1 MVIAAVLTTLGVL
14 ACVLTILLLWKKK
27 LSGAWGASLL
37 ACALILS
44 AAGSIGIARQ
54 VQNRTEEYSYIY
66 LALCY
71 LEQGQTDPAAL
82 YLKRVSNNTG
92 YHLTAAQ
99 VLLEQVRG
107 NDTVARLRLDV
118 LKNIQDGS
126 DAQSSGLTRLQTW
139 SQRDDGLGSVTAALR
154 AQLPLSGRKKLE
166 LDQSFA
172 METGS
177 WIGDVD
183 ADTGDM
189 LLQINQALRWQD
201 WSGALNSAV
210 QLVRENASVSNR
222 LLLAEVIA
230 DVTYSGGSINTYQ
243 FEQGEPAGTDTQAR
257 EAEALMIRYGQLI
270 DELELLDQKMLLA
283 GETERDAMADQS
295 AELAEEAEAIQRQ
308 ARNIFALRALNSI
321 ADIHSLEAQVVRARL
336 YYAMRNYQEA
346 IDTLCHSA
354 ESVRAVLSGNRS
366 LVNALRLVGQVYK
379 TEGEVGVDTPEFR
392 EELQILLGGV
402 HPQLIQ
408 LGLTPLAADFAEC
421 IISDQ
426 KVYGSGLYIVN
437 LDASEYPRIRVCLG
451 GQTEDIESIVNK
463 ELVVVNDTRTV
474 VNTYEVEYGTEE
486 TSLNS
491 ICFVVDTS
499 GSMDGTPIQD
509 AREALGQFLD
519 QVSGNTEL
527 ALVKFESS
535 ADTLVELTA
544 SVGTLK
550 TAIGSLSGGG
560 GTDIT
565 AGIVEGTSVL
575 RGANGERTM
584 IMMTDGQ
591 SSIDFNAVQEATDQG
606 ITIFTIGFGGAV
618 DEVLQT
624 IADMSGGQYIRADSS
639 TELINVYSSLQGIIG
654 NTVTITYT
662 VENAEEELRYFFLV
676 NEERSRSVRREYFIN
691 DSVSDGDE
699 PAVTLT
705 SSPVFQTREYLARLT
720 QSDAVFRASYSG
732 TGLDVVTAADVG
744 GYACAIAGQ
753 GETSLQLDVP
763 VRIPNGVYEICL
775 RTADG
780 EEYRFPDMLVVGN
793 WLDCRNYRAGSLQ
806 ITANQALQLD
816 DNLLVLGNS
825 VEMNEM
831 PAGDGTVNTLS
842 LHLDGLLMFPNANL
856 PAALVGED
864 GTLQQIVSDQIDLG
878 DAGMG
883 QGLGVLRIDRNDKA
897 YADYVNTVI
906 LEHEILL
913 EYGAEHSRFTEREEG
928 VQ

>member
-1 MVIAAVLTTLGVL
+1 MIIAAVMTALGVL
-14 ACVLTILLLWKKK
+14 ACVLAVLLLRKKK
-27 LSGAWGASLL
+27 LSGAWGVSLL

-44 AAGSIGIARQ
+44 TAGGIGIAQ
-54 VQNRTEEYSYIY
+54 QIQNRTEEYSYIY

-82 YLKRVSNNTG
+82 YLKRVSSHTG

-99 VLLEQVRG
+99 ALLEQVRG
-107 NDTVARLRLDV
+107 NDTVAQLRLDV

-126 DAQSSGLTRLQTW
+126 DAQSGGLTRLQTW
-139 SQRDDGLGSVTAALR
+139 RQRDDGLGSVTAALR
-154 AQLPLSGRKKLE
+154 AQLPLSNRKKLE
-166 LDQSFA
+166 LDQFFA

-177 WIGDVD
+177 WIGDAG

-189 LLQINQALRWQD
+189 LLLQINQSLRWQD
-201 WSGALNSAV
+201 WSGALNAAV
-210 QLVRENASVSNR
+210 QLVEESASTSNR

-230 DVTYSGGSINTYQ
+230 DVTYSGGSISTHQ
-243 FEQGEPAGTDTQAR
+243 FERGESADTDTQAR
-257 EAEALMIRYGQLI
+257 EAEELMVRYSQLL
-270 DELELLDQKMLLA
+270 DELELFDQKLLLA
-283 GETERDAMADQS
+283 DETERATLADQS
-295 AELAEEAEAIQRQ
+295 AELAEEAETVQRQ

-346 IDTLCHSA
+346 IDTLRHSA
-354 ESVRAVLSGNRS
+354 ESVRAALSENRP
-366 LVNALRLVGQVYK
+366 LVNALRLVGQVYE

-392 EELQILLGGV
+392 EELQILLGSV

-408 LGLTPLAADFAEC
+408 LGLTPLASDFAER
-421 IISDQ
+421 IVSDQ

-437 LDASEYPRIRVCLG
+437 LDASQYPRIRVRLG
-451 GQTEDIESIVNK
+451 GQTEDIESIVNR
-463 ELVVVNDTRTV
+463 ELVVVSDTRTV
-474 VNTYEVEYGTEE
+474 VDTYEVEYGTEAE
-486 TSLNS
+486 RLNS

-519 QVSGNTEL
+519 QVTGNTEL

-535 ADTLVELTA
+535 ADTLVELTT
-544 SVGTLK
+544 STGTMK
-550 TAIGSLSGGG
+550 TAIGSLRGGG

-575 RGANGERTM
+575 RRANGARTM

-591 SSIDFNAVQEATDQG
+591 SSIDLGAVQEAVDQG

-654 NTVTITYT
+654 NTVTVTYT
-662 VENAEEELRYFFLV
+662 VENEEEALRYFFLM
-676 NEERSRSVRREYFIN
+676 NEERNRSVRREYFIE
-691 DSVSDGDE
+691 DSAPDRDE
-699 PAVTLT
+699 PMVTLIG
-705 SSPVFQTREYLARLT
+705 SPVFQTREYLARLT
-720 QSDAVFRASYSG
+720 QPDAAFRASYNG
-732 TGLDVVTAADVG
+732 TGLDTVTAADAG

-753 GETSLQLDVP
+753 GESSLQLDVP
-763 VRIPNGVYEICL
+763 ARIPNGVYEICL

-780 EEYRFPDMLVVGN
+780 SEYRFPDMLAVGN
-793 WLDCRNYRAGSLQ
+793 LLDCRNYRAGSLH

-816 DNLLVLGNS
+816 NNLLVLGNR
-825 VEMNEM
+825 VEINEL
-831 PAGDGTVNTLS
+831 PGGGTVNTLS
-842 LHLDGLLMFPNANL
+842 LQLDGLLMFPSANL
-856 PAALVGED
+856 PVALVEED
-864 GTLQQIVSDQIDLG
+864 GTLQQIVPDQIDLG
-878 DAGMG
+878 GAGT
-883 QGLGVLRIDRNDKA
+883 GLGRGVLRIDQNDKA
-897 YADYVNTVI
+897 YADYVNPVI
-906 LEHEILL
+906 LENALLL
-913 EYGAEHSRFTEREEG
+913 EYDLECSRFTGRKEG